1 MRTVERV
8 ALQSILHLKLY
19 ANAGGQHMRTR
30 KLNSCSVSA
39 LFFPVKT
46 LLNQSWAV
54 SYPLAH
60 KRSSM
65 WTSVAVSAILLSL
78 SVSLVLF
85 STVKQWPGTVL
96 PPCGKTWLLQNN
108 FSAHVRPERTKHGYK
123 NRVVRVLFWWRNSLS
138 LAYAEKVKYTLA
150 LKYYSTLSQLFYT
163 NNPNHKRTNKS
174 LTFTRTLQNLIN
186 SGSKVFREL
195 WTEHLELQLL
205 NEGNVYW
212 R

>member
-1 MRTVERV
+1 MRTVERI

-19 ANAGGQHMRTR
+19 ANADGQHMRTR
-30 KLNSCSVSA
+30 KLHSCSVSA
-39 LFFPVKT
+39 LFFPIKT

-60 KRSSM
+60 KCSPM

-108 FSAHVRPERTKHGYK
+108 FSAHVRPERTKYARLQKSGGA
-123 NRVVRVLFWWRNSLS
+123 RTVLMTQFAVPRVRV
-138 LAYAEKVKYTLA
+138 
-150 LKYYSTLSQLFYT
+150 
-163 NNPNHKRTNKS
+163 KS
-174 LTFTRTLQNLIN
+174 
-186 SGSKVFREL
+186 E
-195 WTEHLELQLL
+195 
-205 NEGNVYW
+205 VYFGP
-212 R
+212 